1 MICHRIDYANEKFQ
15 VHLRLYYII
24 LNCKTFLRFL
34 SIPEK
39 ICNSTFLI
47 PYKA

>member
-24 LNCKTFLRFL
+24 LNCKTFL

-39 ICNSTFLI
+39 NCNFTFLI